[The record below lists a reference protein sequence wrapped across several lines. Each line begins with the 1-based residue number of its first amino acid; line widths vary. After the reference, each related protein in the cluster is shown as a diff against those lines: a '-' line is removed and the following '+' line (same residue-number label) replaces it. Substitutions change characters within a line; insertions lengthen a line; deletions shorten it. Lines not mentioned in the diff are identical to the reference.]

1 MAKAALRGKFEA
13 INILV
18 RKQMSLAQ
26 GARGKKKTQQHT
38 RHKKDVRKQIGQSS
52 IKLRP
57 NRDKEHN

>member
-26 GARGKKKTQQHT
+26 GARGKKKTSNTQGT
-38 RHKKDVRKQIGQSS
+38 RKT
-52 IKLRP
+52 
-57 NRDKEHN
+57 